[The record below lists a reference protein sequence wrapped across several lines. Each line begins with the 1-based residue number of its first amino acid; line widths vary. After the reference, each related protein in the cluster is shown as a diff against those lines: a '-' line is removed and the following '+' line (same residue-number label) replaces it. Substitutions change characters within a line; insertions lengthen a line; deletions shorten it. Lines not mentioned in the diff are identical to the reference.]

1 MTARFRVED
10 LEALCRRAAWS
21 WDQWAVEARVN
32 RRTFDRIRNK
42 GNRPRGDTVLALVDA
57 LKRKNPKEFADLSGS
72 ALGPRGRRRGRTS
85 PSRRC
90 PGCAPGR
97 RVRRPRCGPRQ
108 PLPPLGPAVPPAF
121 IGRTG
126 LLRELERAALEGFGL
141 SLVGERRMGKT
152 SLLCTWAGRAAELGY
167 TVRLLSG
174 QGPERLGHREFT
186 AAVIAGPA
194 VDAGAGSGLAAAE
207 QCALPESP
215 DGAADRLADW
225 CRGTRAAG
233 DGRRPILLL
242 DEADTFLVRCERD
255 FLVRLR
261 GLLTERELCLAVATG
276 RTLPALYAEQGRT
289 SPFANALQLRRV
301 ALLDEASARGLI
313 ARGADRWQ
321 DDDPDWLLDWAGTQ
335 AFYLSLL
342 ARGLYDA
349 RGDGEPRERVLD
361 HFRDEAVNQQ
371 FAPWW
376 AALDDGAR
384 TALRRAAAGESVD
397 GAEWRERGLLTQD
410 NRPFARV
417 LTQWLNETH

>member
-10 LEALCRRAAWS
+10 LEGLCKRAAWS
-21 WDQWAVEARVN
+21 WDQWALAARVH
-32 RRTFDRIRNK
+32 RRTFDRIRNE
-42 GNRPRGDTVLALVDA
+42 GNQPRGDTLERLVSA
-57 LKRKNPKEFADLSGS
+57 LKRKDPKEFADLSVGHLWDHAAGAAVGPRPPADTPDAPSGAGS
-72 ALGPRGRRRGRTS
+72 AADPDN
-85 PSRRC
+85 PF
-90 PGCAPGR
+90 
-97 RVRRPRCGPRQ
+97 
-108 PLPPLGPAVPPAF
+108 LPWAPAVPPAF
-121 IGRTG
+121 VGRTG
-126 LLRELERAALEGFGL
+126 LLRELERAALEGVGL

-152 SLLCTWAGRAAELGY
+152 SLLCTWAGRAVELGFS
-167 TVRLLSG
+167 VRLLSG

-186 AAVIAGPA
+186 AAVIVAPA
-194 VDAGAGSGLAAAE
+194 VEAGAGSGRADAE
-207 QCALPESP
+207 PTAVPESP

-225 CRGTRAAG
+225 CRGTRAASG
-233 DGRRPILLL
+233 GRRPILLL
-242 DEADTFLVRCERD
+242 DETDAFLVRCERD

-261 GLLTERELCLAVATG
+261 GLLTKRELCLAVATG

-301 ALLDEASARGLI
+301 ALLDEASARRLI

-321 DDDPDWLLDWAGTQ
+321 GDDPDWLLDWAGTQ

-376 AALDDGAR
+376 AALDEGAR

-417 LTQWLNETH
+417 LTQWLNETR